1 MEKIIK
7 DYLRGEEDQCL
18 VQLITGE
25 RGSGKT
31 TLLMKEMKWALDAI
45 PNMKILFV
53 CPVFKYE
60 STGKYQWML
69 QPKYQKKITVF
80 LKYKP
85 ALCKAILDRD
95 PDRPG
100 ASRLWLVLEDV
111 GSVGSE
117 FLECEH
123 AKNLW
128 GVARHLECNITVLF
142 HALRSGRMLGPYI
155 RGNLNVL
162 TAFRTNS
169 INLLKNVYE
178 ELISMSKEWNDFKE
192 FRDSFIDLT
201 SSHMEDGRLI
211 RSFQAM
217 TIDLASGI
225 VDQNTKLWTFDDAQ
239 LYRHGTKRKNGDSR
253 ADSAK
258 TQRAAPRAVQK
269 ALCEEEGEEAGD
281 N

>member
-128 GVARHLECNITVLF
+128 GVARHLEAT
-142 HALRSGRMLGPYI
+142 
-155 RGNLNVL
+155 
-162 TAFRTNS
+162 
-169 INLLKNVYE
+169 
-178 ELISMSKEWNDFKE
+178 
-192 FRDSFIDLT
+192 
-201 SSHMEDGRLI
+201 
-211 RSFQAM
+211 
-217 TIDLASGI
+217 
-225 VDQNTKLWTFDDAQ
+225 
-239 LYRHGTKRKNGDSR
+239 
-253 ADSAK
+253 
-258 TQRAAPRAVQK
+258 
-269 ALCEEEGEEAGD
+269 
-281 N
+281 